1 MSVAGRRRGL
11 VAGALAAL
19 AVAASAM
26 GGLHTR
32 AGRPLLARLG
42 GCPAAKVAP
51 ADVERA
57 RDDSVRSTRGD
68 RPAPARPAL
77 GFRLDAT
84 TLPEVRA
91 WAAER
96 GVACVEKRDGTL
108 LQCPRVDARALPAP
122 LAINVVYT
130 DVSFGFRA
138 SDGTLSA
145 VTALATRMSASE
157 ASARTGALARA
168 LALAVSEPA
177 RARGDASPD
186 RLSQRYAT
194 AALDYRFED
203 YLVDVTTTTM
213 PDGVSVYERYTSG
226 KTGT

>member
-1 MSVAGRRRGL
+1 MAVGAL
-11 VAGALAAL
+11 GALAL
-19 AVAASAM
+19 AACAT

-57 RDDSVRSTRGD
+57 RDVAVRSTRGE
-68 RPAPARPAL
+68 RAAPARPAL

-91 WAAER
+91 WAAGR
-96 GVACVEKRDGTL
+96 GVDCVERRDGTL

-122 LAINVVYT
+122 LATDVVYT

-145 VTALATRMSASE
+145 VTALATRMTPAE
-157 ASARTGALARA
+157 ASARTGALSRA
-168 LALAVSEPA
+168 LSEAVSEPP
-177 RARGDASPD
+177 RTRGDAAPD
-186 RLSQRYAT
+186 RLARRYAT
-194 AALDYRFED
+194 VALDYRFAD
-203 YLVDVTTTTM
+203 YLVDVTATTM